1 MSDKVSKILSM
12 SLYAVMGISV
22 LLLILFYLTD
32 EQPTDEQ
39 SPREIIQGLL
49 IFWTYLLIAIAAV
62 LAVVFPI
69 IFMIRNPKGTKKTLI
84 GVGALVL
91 VFLIAYLIASDEV
104 LPKFEKYGVDS
115 SLSKQVGMG
124 LIATYLFGF
133 GAIGAIIYSAFSRI
147 FK

>member
-1 MSDKVSKILSM
+1 MSDKISKILSIA
-12 SLYAVMGISV
+12 LYAVMGISV
-22 LLLILFYLTD
+22 LFLILFFLEVIT
-32 EQPTDEQ
+32 E
-39 SPREIIQGLL
+39 GLL
-49 IFWTYLLIAIAAV
+49 IYWTYLLVAIAAV

-69 IFMIRNPKGTKKTLI
+69 IFMIRNPKGTKKSLI
-84 GVGALVL
+84 GIGALAL

-115 SLSKQVGMG
+115 TVSKQVGMG

-133 GAIGAIIYSAFSRI
+133 GAIGAIIYSAFARI